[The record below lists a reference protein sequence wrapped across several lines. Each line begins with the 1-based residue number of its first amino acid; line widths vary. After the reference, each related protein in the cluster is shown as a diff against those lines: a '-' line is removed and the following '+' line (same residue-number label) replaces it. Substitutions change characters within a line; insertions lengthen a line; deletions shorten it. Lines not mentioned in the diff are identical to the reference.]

1 MSDFVDYT
9 KRAVTLPTG
18 CKDLIDVLTLT
29 TKPGGHFIEQ
39 IEKLGGPLT
48 SMTWNVALRGLGVY
62 VSKLC
67 SSRAKWTQFIVS
79 APGDT
84 LTVSLD
90 RTRTAENTK
99 MVLSV
104 MTKQEEEKKLVRSFL
119 QSKGF
124 GPPVAN
130 WLAEIP
136 VQLVFPVPAL
146 QSESWVLS
154 CLLIEFFKVVCG
166 LSEDAELRLRFTQI
180 PG

>member
-1 MSDFVDYT
+1 MSDFVDYS

-29 TKPGGHFIEQ
+29 AKPGFHFAEQ
-39 IEKLGGPLT
+39 IEKLTGPLT
-48 SMTWNVALRGLGVY
+48 SGTWNVPLRGLGVY

-67 SSRAKWTQFIVS
+67 GSRARWTQCIVS
-79 APGDT
+79 APGET
-84 LTVSLD
+84 LTLSLD
-90 RTRTAENTK
+90 RTRTPECTNL
-99 MVLSV
+99 VLSV
-104 MTKQEEEKKLVRSFL
+104 MSKQEEAKKLVRSFL

-136 VQLVFPVPAL
+136 VQLVYPVPAL

-166 LSEDAELRLRFTQI
+166 LSEDDELRLRFTQI